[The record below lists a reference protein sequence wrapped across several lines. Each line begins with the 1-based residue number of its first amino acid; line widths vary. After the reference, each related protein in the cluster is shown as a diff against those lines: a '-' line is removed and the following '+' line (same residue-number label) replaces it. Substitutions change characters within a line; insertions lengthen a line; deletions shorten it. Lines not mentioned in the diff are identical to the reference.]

1 MASLYNRKIEE
12 LKGIGEKRAV
22 LFRKLGINT
31 IGELIRYYPRSYEDW
46 SNPVL
51 ISEAEQGENVCIKAV
66 IGSPFSVN
74 FTKGKGTLLAKT
86 IAYDSSGGVTLIYF
100 NNKYISQM
108 LKTGEEYFFY
118 GKIER
123 TLNGCQMIAPTFSQV
138 SSGESMH
145 PIYPL
150 TAGLNNRAVT
160 TAVRYALELLP
171 EKIKDTLPQHIR
183 DKYNLQ
189 GLKFSLEKIHF
200 PKNSDELFFA
210 RRRLVFEELLILM
223 LGLGFLKGAK
233 VQENGIVLKKNYKQ
247 GFLSCLPF
255 DFTGAQSRVVD
266 ECIFDMMNKKSPMN
280 RLVQGDVGSGKTAV
294 AAAVSH
300 TVIKNGYQTAF
311 MVPTEILAQQH
322 FSSLN
327 KLFENTDI
335 TVEILTGSMTAKSK
349 GEIRKRLANGEIDL
363 IIGTHALLTE
373 DTEFKNL
380 ALAITDEQHRFGVT
394 QRATLL
400 SKGNHPHLLVMSAT
414 PIPRTLGL
422 IIYGDLDIS
431 IIDELPPGRKVT
443 DTLLIDSKIRQRAL
457 GFIRKHIDEGRQCYI
472 VCPLVEDSENTPD
485 GLLSAEE
492 YAARLMEQ
500 ENFRDI
506 PIGVLHGKMKVA
518 EKEKVMTAFK
528 NNELKV
534 LVSTT
539 VIEVGVDVPNA
550 NIIMIE
556 NAERFGLS
564 QLHQLRGRVGRGM
577 EKSYCILVSDNRS
590 PETGKRLET
599 MKKTSNGFEIA
610 DADLKLRGPGDFFGE
625 KQHGL
630 PELKIA
636 DLSIMEDLQEV
647 QSCVEEILAH
657 SPTLEGDDY
666 KGIRAEIKRLFGK
679 VGSDGMN

>member
-1 MASLYNRKIEE
+1 MASLYKRKIEE
-12 LKGIGEKRAV
+12 LKGIGEKKAA
-22 LFRKLGINT
+22 LFRKKGIDT
-31 IGELIRYYPRSYEDW
+31 IGELIRYYPRNYEDW

-51 ISEAEQGENVCIKAV
+51 ITEAEQGENVCIKAV
-66 IGSPFSVN
+66 ISAPFSVN
-74 FTKGKGTLLAKT
+74 YTKGKGSLLAKT
-86 IAYDSSGGVTLIYF
+86 VAYDSSGGVTLIYF

-123 TLNGCQMIAPTFSQV
+123 TLNGCQMIAPTFSNV
-138 SSGESMH
+138 ASGESMH

-150 TAGLNNRAVT
+150 TAGLNNRT
-160 TAVRYALELLP
+160 LSTAVRYALDLLP
-171 EKIKDTLPQHIR
+171 EQINDTLPQYIR
-183 DKYNLQ
+183 DKHNLQ

-223 LGLGFLKGAK
+223 LGLRFLKSTK
-233 VQENGIVLKKNYKQ
+233 VQENGIILNKNYKQ
-247 GFLSCLPF
+247 DFLSCLPF
-255 DFTGAQSRVVD
+255 DFTSAQSRVVD

-300 TVIKNGYQTAF
+300 TVIKNGHQVAF

-322 FSSLN
+322 FSSLK
-327 KLFENTDI
+327 KLFENTNI
-335 TVEILTGSMTAKSK
+335 TVELLTGSMTAKGKS
-349 GEIRKRLANGEIDL
+349 EIRKRLVNGEIDL

-431 IIDELPPGRKVT
+431 VIDELPPGRKVT
-443 DTLLIDSKIRQRAL
+443 DTLLIDGTIRQRAL
-457 GFIRKHIDEGRQCYI
+457 GFIREHIDNGRQCYI

-500 ENFRDI
+500 EDFRDI
-506 PIGVLHGKMKVA
+506 PIGVLHGKMKAA

-564 QLHQLRGRVGRGM
+564 QLHQLRGRVGRGL
-577 EKSYCILVSDNRS
+577 EKSYCILVSDSRS
-590 PETGKRLET
+590 PETVKRLET

-647 QSCVEEILAH
+647 QNCAEEILSN

-666 KGIRAEIKRLFGK
+666 KGIRAEIKRLFLK